1 MEREWGVVPR
11 EVLAAE
17 DGIDFLHGIIEG
29 RHPAPPMARLM
40 GMELAEVEPG
50 RAVFAGTPRFDH
62 ANPIGSIHAGFAATL
77 LDSAVACA
85 VHSLLKAGQGYT
97 TLEIKLN
104 LVRALT
110 EKTGPVLAEGRIVHC
125 GRQVATAEGDLRD
138 EAGRLYAHA
147 VTTCLIFPIGAA
159 G

>member
-11 EVLAAE
+11 DVLAQE
-17 DGIDFLHGIIEG
+17 DGMDFLRGIMEG

-40 GMELAEVEPG
+40 NMELAEVEPG
-50 RAVFAGTPRFDH
+50 RAVFTGSPRFDH

-104 LVRALT
+104 LVRALNQD
-110 EKTGPVLAEGRIVHC
+110 TGPVRAEGRILHL
-125 GRQVATAEGDLRD
+125 GRQTATAEGDLRD

-147 VTTCLIFPIGAA
+147 VTTCLIFPI
-159 G
+159 

>member
-1 MEREWGVVPR
+1 MERNWGVVPR
-11 EVLAAE
+11 ELLAAE
-17 DGIDFLHGIIEG
+17 DGMDFLRGIIEG

-40 GMELAEVEPG
+40 GMDLAEVEPG
-50 RAVFAGTPRFDH
+50 RAVFTGTPRFDH

-97 TLEIKLN
+97 TVEIKLN
-104 LVRALT
+104 LVRPVMQD
-110 EKTGPVLAEGRIVHC
+110 TGPVRAEGRILHK
-125 GRQVATAEGDLRD
+125 GRQIATAEGDLRD

-147 VTTCLIFPIGAA
+147 VTTCLIFPIPPAD
-159 G
+159 